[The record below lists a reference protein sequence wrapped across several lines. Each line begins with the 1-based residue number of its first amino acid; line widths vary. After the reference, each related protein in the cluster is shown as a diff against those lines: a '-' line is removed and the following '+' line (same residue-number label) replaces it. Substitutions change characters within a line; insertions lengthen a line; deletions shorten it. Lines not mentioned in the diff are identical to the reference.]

1 MTKTCRL
8 ISVSL
13 QISKVHL
20 RIAISQ
26 SIFELETISWPF
38 FGSIFHVLFDGVK
51 KFKVS
56 LCLSE
61 WDSLKVTKS
70 VFWHRKSAKS
80 RKKEF

>member
-1 MTKTCRL
+1 ML

-38 FGSIFHVLFDGVK
+38 FGSKFYVLSDGVK
-51 KFKVS
+51 TFKVL
-56 LCLSE
+56 LCISG
-61 WDSLKVTKS
+61 WDSLKVRNY
-70 VFWHRKSAKS
+70 VFWRQKLTLNPHKSLG
-80 RKKEF
+80 RNV